1 LGSLYTQFFTV
12 EQAGGAYPATYEGGV
27 AHQSCPLFSHST
39 LPEKPQPEM
48 PTDMLQQEVFYV
60 MTPLLYVWT
69 ADVKQMHAAIADC
82 LANMASR
89 FGFAE
94 AGKKERYPA

>member
-1 LGSLYTQFFTV
+1 
-12 EQAGGAYPATYEGGV
+12 
-27 AHQSCPLFSHST
+27 
-39 LPEKPQPEM
+39 
-48 PTDMLQQEVFYV
+48 MLQQEVFYV
-60 MTPLLYVWT
+60 MTPLLYVRT
-69 ADVKQMHAAIADC
+69 ASVRQMHAAIADC